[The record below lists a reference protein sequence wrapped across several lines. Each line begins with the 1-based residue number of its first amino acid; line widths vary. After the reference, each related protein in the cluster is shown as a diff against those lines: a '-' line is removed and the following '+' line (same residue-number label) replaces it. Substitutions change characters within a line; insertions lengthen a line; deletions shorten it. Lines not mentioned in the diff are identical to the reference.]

1 MKRGLSLKG
10 AITDAIPENE
20 DNGSC
25 ASQVFNTS
33 DTIVRGHR
41 RTKKRPKSKAKNPNH
56 LERKA
61 AAKEAQ
67 QIRGAARNAKF
78 SDGNL
83 YDKPKLRYNP
93 AQGTL
98 CTFYV
103 EFDTWQE
110 YAYCNPGEYP
120 YGWHNEDPDGA
131 DLLSCSGHI

>member
-1 MKRGLSLKG
+1 M
-10 AITDAIPENE
+10 PENE
-20 DNGSC
+20 NDGSC
-25 ASQVFNTS
+25 AFELLNTS
-33 DTIVRGHR
+33 DTIVRCHR
-41 RTKKRPKSKAKNPNH
+41 SLPGKKRQPKSKPKNPKH

-78 SDGNL
+78 YERNL

-131 DLLSCSGHI
+131 DLLLYSGHL